1 MLAAQRCS
9 RESLPYFSVLVEFAR
24 RPVMDLLVKLG
35 KNETF
40 HNPVLSEVQSL
51 PWVVKLGVPP
61 PPTVTLV
68 WRGYRPVT
76 FMKTYRLRSTRDRRI
91 THTTCKYEFG
101 RNPPRSHSR
110 RVFFC
115 LVFLKAVA
123 GVNHLGATW
132 FGFTPKPR
140 WRGPLPLIREN
151 VNKHLE

>member
-61 PPTVTLV
+61 PPYCNLGVEGL
-68 WRGYRPVT
+68 P
-76 FMKTYRLRSTRDRRI
+76 
-91 THTTCKYEFG
+91 TCNLHEDIQA
-101 RNPPRSHSR
+101 P
-110 RVFFC
+110 
-115 LVFLKAVA
+115 
-123 GVNHLGATW
+123 
-132 FGFTPKPR
+132 
-140 WRGPLPLIREN
+140 
-151 VNKHLE
+151 